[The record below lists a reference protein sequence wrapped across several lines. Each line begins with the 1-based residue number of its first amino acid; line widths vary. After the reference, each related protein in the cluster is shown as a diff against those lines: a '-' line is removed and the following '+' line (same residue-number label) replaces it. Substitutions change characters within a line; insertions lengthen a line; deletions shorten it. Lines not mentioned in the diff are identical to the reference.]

1 MIKKLRVAVDHGNRN
16 MKTCHFIFTTGL
28 TEQDKK
34 PARGEKYLK
43 YQGKYYTLSEKR
55 IPYQRDKTQDSRNRF
70 WILTL
75 FAIAMEL
82 EQKSQIQPE
91 DVIQV
96 ELPIGLPPKHFA
108 ELCERYER
116 YFKGDGKVQEL
127 CFNDKVYHLC
137 IQNVMAFPQDYAAM
151 MTRMM
156 EIREIPKVV
165 GIDIGGFTSD
175 YLLMRSGRPDMDY
188 CDSLEKGVITMY
200 NDIISSITRKGAAT
214 YIGSAVILT
223 VTVTNLW
230 GWLVYPAEMLKNQWF
245 LFITSLCPGN
255 YVFAVSGS
263 CSYCDSTGL
272 LPDYL
277 QVKHC
282 SGFEFEFWQSNNSIL
297 D

>member
-1 MIKKLRVAVDHGNRN
+1 MSFRTIK
-16 MKTCHFIFTTGL
+16 
-28 TEQDKK
+28 
-34 PARGEKYLK
+34 
-43 YQGKYYTLSEKR
+43 
-55 IPYQRDKTQDSRNRF
+55 PY
-70 WILTL
+70 
-75 FAIAMEL
+75 
-82 EQKSQIQPE
+82 
-91 DVIQV
+91 V
-96 ELPIGLPPKHFA
+96 
-108 ELCERYER
+108 
-116 YFKGDGKVQEL
+116 GKV
-127 CFNDKVYHLC
+127 
-137 IQNVMAFPQDYAAM
+137 
-151 MTRMM
+151 
-156 EIREIPKVV
+156 
-165 GIDIGGFTSD
+165 
-175 YLLMRSGRPDMDY
+175 
-188 CDSLEKGVITMY
+188 CDV
-200 NDIISSITRKGAAT
+200 NFTRKGAAT

>member
-1 MIKKLRVAVDHGNRN
+1 MSIRLNKALRELNIGLQTAVE
-16 MKTCHFIFTTGL
+16 FL
-28 TEQDKK
+28 
-34 PARGEKYLK
+34 
-43 YQGKYYTLSEKR
+43 EKR
-55 IPYQRDKTQDSRNRF
+55 KDLGEVK
-70 WILTL
+70 
-75 FAIAMEL
+75 
-82 EQKSQIQPE
+82 
-91 DVIQV
+91 
-96 ELPIGLPPKHFA
+96 
-108 ELCERYER
+108 
-116 YFKGDGKVQEL
+116 
-127 CFNDKVYHLC
+127 
-137 IQNVMAFPQDYAAM
+137 
-151 MTRMM
+151 
-156 EIREIPKVV
+156 
-165 GIDIGGFTSD
+165 
-175 YLLMRSGRPDMDY
+175 
-188 CDSLEKGVITMY
+188 
-200 NDIISSITRKGAAT
+200 AAT